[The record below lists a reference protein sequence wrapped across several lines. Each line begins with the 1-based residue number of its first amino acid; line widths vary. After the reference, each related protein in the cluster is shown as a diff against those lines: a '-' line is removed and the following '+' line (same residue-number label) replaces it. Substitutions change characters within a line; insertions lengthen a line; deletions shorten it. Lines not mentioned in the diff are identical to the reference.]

1 MGIEVPGIW
10 LGGMI
15 SFAENLDTFAKNLQ
29 DTQPTIFF
37 AVPRLWTK
45 FYLGVLAKMPQK
57 KLDLFLKIPIVSGII
72 KKKLRTA
79 LGMRDIKLAA
89 TGAAITPAFIKDFYK
104 KLDIHLVEAYG
115 MTEVCGS
122 MTNGP
127 DPNSPQDAVGKAIPF
142 GEVRIHPETQII
154 IST

>member
-37 AVPRLWTK
+37 AVPRIWTK

-57 KLDLFLKIPIVSGII
+57 KLDLF
-72 KKKLRTA
+72 
-79 LGMRDIKLAA
+79 
-89 TGAAITPAFIKDFYK
+89 
-104 KLDIHLVEAYG
+104 
-115 MTEVCGS
+115 
-122 MTNGP
+122 
-127 DPNSPQDAVGKAIPF
+127 
-142 GEVRIHPETQII
+142 
-154 IST
+154 

>member
-1 MGIEVPGIW
+1 MGLEVPCII

-15 SFAENLDTFAKNLQ
+15 SFAESLDTFAKNLQ
-29 DTQPTIFF
+29 DTQPTMFF
-37 AVPRLWTK
+37 AVPRIWTK
-45 FYLGVLAKMPQK
+45 FYLGVIAKMPQK
-57 KLDLFLKIPIVSGII
+57 KLDLYLKIPFLSGII

-79 LGMRDIKLAA
+79 LGMRDVKVAA

-122 MTNGP
+122 MTN
-127 DPNSPQDAVGKAIPF
+127 SPCLLYTSPSPRDQRGSRMPSSA
-142 GEVRIHPETQII
+142 
-154 IST
+154 